1 METSRPKLILN
12 RKGGTEDARSKDKF
26 SSEGLLEESR
36 ASLVRS
42 KRNKNAFENTED
54 RCISS
59 KDDEITSFEDLS
71 TSVSL
76 GFENSNS
83 TFFDENKGKIA
94 EVKSVVEDKLLNLSS
109 STDMNI
115 ININQNI
122 GKEAL
127 LEKADPCGV
136 RSVTSTESLIKKIF
150 PMKPGVNDDVMVHS
164 AFRELKVDQVKK
176 TRAIGPSEK
185 HCNKS
190 GFKTRHKGE
199 NGNWGNRS
207 KKSKDSSCK
216 TIKNTESTLSEC
228 SDDICD
234 FVEEYQNLDML
245 FGEA

>member
-12 RKGGTEDARSKDKF
+12 RKGGTEDARSNDKL

-36 ASLVRS
+36 PSLVRS

-59 KDDEITSFEDLS
+59 KIDEITSFEDLS

-83 TFFDENKGKIA
+83 TFFDEDKGKIA
-94 EVKSVVEDKLLNLSS
+94 EVKSVDKFLKLSRS
-109 STDMNI
+109 KDMNI
-115 ININQNI
+115 INTNRNI

-127 LEKADPCGV
+127 LEKADPCAV

-150 PMKPGVNDDVMVHS
+150 PLKPGVNDDVMVHS